1 MIASSSQQSE
11 FDSLDWRVLIKEE
24 EDQLSPKPMT
34 APALRSSNNAIQ
46 EMATELIE
54 SKRVQRSMQM
64 EMDQLRL

>member
-1 MIASSSQQSE
+1 M
-11 FDSLDWRVLIKEE
+11 LIKEE
-24 EDQLSPKPMT
+24 EDQLSPKSMT